1 MGTSNSYGGPG
12 NNTPLVPSWLNDEYN
27 SGTVQ
32 STPENESDVSAST
45 DANGY
50 HNTNDTDSGIGD
62 SMPSA
67 EPDGV
72 IDSERY
78 RQARANFTRFVK
90 SGGSG
95 SAALGRAVSNYVTKS
110 SGGPRKAVQKMG
122 ASKKTTSGIVNF
134 LGSVRTEGV
143 QRTLERYNLGHLIGR
158 SIEDIFLGLSDYIC
172 PDGGNIDEGIARSAF
187 IDTIA
192 DLAEHGITDLSSL
205 TDAQFQLI
213 VEMYATNAI
222 EARLCNDIGTKIII
236 APENLSSV
244 ENVQE
249 QLHDFISRG
258 VSDAVNSLPIEFKD
272 LTISDTTNFVEQIY
286 IEAFNI
292 LKILG
297 EIESDSK

>member
-12 NNTPLVPSWLNDEYN
+12 NSTPLVPSWLNDEYD

-32 STPENESDVSAST
+32 DSPENESDESDST
-45 DANGY
+45 AANGDD
-50 HNTNDTDSGIGD
+50 NTTDTDSGLGD
-62 SMPSA
+62 SKPSA
-67 EPDGV
+67 EPDDA
-72 IDSERY
+72 INTERY
-78 RQARANFTRFVK
+78 RQARTNFTRFVK

-95 SAALGRAVSNYVTKS
+95 SAALGRAVSNYVSKS
-110 SGGPRKAVQKMG
+110 SGGSRKAAQKMG
-122 ASKKTTSGIVNF
+122 ASKRTTSGIVNF
-134 LGSVRTEGV
+134 LGSVRTEGI
-143 QRTLERYNLGHLIGR
+143 QSTLEKYNLGHLIGR

-187 IDTIA
+187 IETIV
-192 DLAEHGITDLSSL
+192 DLAEQGITDLSSL
-205 TDAQFQLI
+205 SDAQFQLI

-244 ENVQE
+244 ENIQE

-272 LTISDTTNFVEQIY
+272 LTMSDTTNFVEQIY

-297 EIESDSK
+297 EIESNSK